1 MAHGFI
7 VGLPD
12 SYETIVGEKGVGIS
26 GGQKQR
32 VAIARALLKNAPIL
46 ILDDSTSALDMQ
58 TEKRLLHEISQKYQ
72 DRTIIISAHR
82 LSSVVD
88 CDEII
93 YLKDGKI
100 IERGTFEELMKL
112 ILVLGFMISI
122 SVPLT
127 CVVIGIVVPMMFCVY
142 ALRKSVKK
150 IFPEHRAKLAN
161 RTAFIIESIMGEK
174 IIKNFNRTQISKE
187 TYSDIH
193 NQSVQVWMRIVRRN
207 EMNAPTV
214 MLFWNIGMLAL
225 YGIAMLLMQKEIS
238 VMNAGTVVVFTN
250 YMSLFSGPMT
260 QIASIIQSL
269 AQVSTNMEQ
278 VFDTIDQP
286 VFIADSETA
295 LHLHDVNGKVDFDHV
310 YFEYEDGAPVLK
322 DFELHV
328 TPGET
333 IVLVGPTGAGKSTV
347 INLLT
352 RFYDV
357 DQGSVR
363 IDGVDVRDV
372 TLESLRREVGVLMQ
386 DPFIFKGTVL
396 ENIRY
401 GKPSATD
408 EECIAAA
415 RMIHAEER
423 ILALPDGYQHKLD
436 ERGQDFV
443 YIQLWNRRK
452 WKS

>member
-1 MAHGFI
+1 
-7 VGLPD
+7 
-12 SYETIVGEKGVGIS
+12 
-26 GGQKQR
+26 
-32 VAIARALLKNAPIL
+32 
-46 ILDDSTSALDMQ
+46 
-58 TEKRLLHEISQKYQ
+58 
-72 DRTIIISAHR
+72 
-82 LSSVVD
+82 
-88 CDEII
+88 
-93 YLKDGKI
+93 
-100 IERGTFEELMKL
+100 
-112 ILVLGFMISI
+112 MISI

-286 VFIADSETA
+286 VSIADSETA

-322 DFELHV
+322 DFDLHV

-333 IVLVGPTGAGKSTV
+333 IALVGPTGAGKSTV

-436 ERGQDFV
+436 ERGQGLSAGEKQLISFARIVLKKPSVIILDEATSSIDTETEELIQQVLRSLLEGKTAFIV
-443 YIQLWNRRK
+443 AHRLSTIRNADRILYISNYGIAESGNHEELMEKNGFYAALCRGK
-452 WKS
+452 IVDVCE